1 MARLRCTIR
10 AAALRRLA
18 LASLVALAGLA
29 AAACGAGDELIVAS
43 TTSVRD
49 TGLLD
54 ELVQEFKER
63 NPDAGTVKPLGAGS
77 GQLMELARRGEVDVI
92 ISHWPEGEA
101 QLIAEDRAIARRP
114 FMYNFFLVVGPAD
127 DPAGV
132 ASAASP
138 VEAFKLI
145 AEEEA
150 LFISRGDGS
159 GTNVRELA
167 IWEEAGID
175 PTGRP
180 WYQES
185 GAGQGAS
192 LLVASDKGA
201 YTLVDSAT
209 WTVLEERAELT
220 RYVVDSEV
228 PNVYSVLRV
237 NPEKHAVNEEAALTF
252 ADFLTS
258 QAGQAVIEEF
268 GRQQYGEHL
277 FIPGSPAPSV
287 KPTPAS
293 TP

>member
-1 MARLRCTIR
+1 VRRWVWMGAP
-10 AAALRRLA
+10 AALLA
-18 LASLVALAGLA
+18 VVVLSAMS
-29 AAACGAGDELIVAS
+29 CGVGDELIVAS

-54 ELVQEFKER
+54 ELVQEFKQR
-63 NPDAGTVKPLGAGS
+63 NPDAGTVKPVAAGS
-77 GQLMELARRGEVDVI
+77 GQLVELARRGEVDVI

-101 QLIAEDRAIARRP
+101 QLIAEDQAIDRRP
-114 FMYNFFLVVGPAD
+114 FMYNFFVVVGPSD

-132 ASAASP
+132 RAAASP
-138 VEAFKLI
+138 LEAFGLI

-159 GTNVRELA
+159 GTNMRELA

-175 PTGRP
+175 PTSRS

-185 GAGQGAS
+185 GAGQAAS

-201 YTLVDSAT
+201 YTLVDGAT

-220 RYVVDSEV
+220 LYVSDSEV
-228 PNVYSVLRV
+228 PNLYSVLPV
-237 NPEKHAVNEEAALTF
+237 NPDKHDVNEEAALAF

-258 QAGQAVIEEF
+258 PAGQAVIEEF
-268 GRQQYGEHL
+268 GRQEYDQPL
-277 FIPGSPAPSV
+277 FTPGNPARKV
-287 KPTPAS
+287 TPTPIS

>member
-1 MARLRCTIR
+1 MARLRCTVR
-10 AAALRRLA
+10 GAALRRLA
-18 LASLVALAGLA
+18 LMPLLALAGLA
-29 AAACGAGDELIVAS
+29 AACGVGDELIVAS

-63 NPDAGTVKPLGAGS
+63 NPDVGTVKPIGAGS
-77 GQLMELARRGEVDVI
+77 GQVVEMARRGEVDVI
-92 ISHWPEGEA
+92 IIHWPEGEA
-101 QLIAEDRAIARRP
+101 QLIAEDQAIDRRP
-114 FMYNFFLVVGPAD
+114 FMHNFFLVVGPAD

-132 ASAASP
+132 AAAASLA
-138 VEAFKLI
+138 EAFKLI
-145 AEEEA
+145 AQEEA
-150 LFISRGDGS
+150 LFISRGDRS

-175 PTGRP
+175 PTGRS

-201 YTLVDSAT
+201 YTLVDGAT
-209 WTVLEERAELT
+209 WTVLEEPAVLT
-220 RYVVDSEV
+220 LYPVDSEV
-228 PNVYSVLRV
+228 PNVYSVMRV
-237 NPEKHAVNEEAALTF
+237 NPERHAVNEEAALAF

-258 QAGQAVIEEF
+258 PAGQAVIEEF
-268 GRQQYGEHL
+268 GHQEYGQPL
-277 FIPGSPAPSV
+277 FTPGGPSPSV
-287 KPTPAS
+287 KPTPVS

>member
-1 MARLRCTIR
+1 MACVWCTVG
-10 AAALRRLA
+10 AAALRGLA
-18 LASLVALAGLA
+18 LALVFALVGL
-29 AAACGAGDELIVAS
+29 AAACGAGDDLIVAS

-63 NPDAGTVKPLGAGS
+63 NPDAGTVKPIGAGS
-77 GQLMELARRGEVDVI
+77 GQLAELARRGEVDVI

-101 QLIAEDRAIARRP
+101 QLIAEEQATDRRP
-114 FMYNFFLVVGPAD
+114 FMYNFFVVVGPAD

-132 ASAASP
+132 AAAAAP
-138 VEAFKLI
+138 VEAFRLI
-145 AEEEA
+145 AEDEA

-167 IWEEAGID
+167 VWEEAGID
-175 PTGRP
+175 PMGRS

-201 YTLVDSAT
+201 YTLVDNAT
-209 WTVLEERAELT
+209 WTVLEDRAELT
-220 RYVVDSEV
+220 RYIVDSEV
-228 PNVYSVLRV
+228 PNLYSVLRV
-237 NPEKHAVNEEAALTF
+237 NPERHAVNEEAALAF

-258 QAGQAVIEEF
+258 PAGQAVIEEF
-268 GRQQYGEHL
+268 GREQYGEAL
-277 FIPGSPAPSV
+277 FVPGSPARNVTPSPV
-287 KPTPAS
+287 S

>member
-1 MARLRCTIR
+1 MARMWCTVD
-10 AAALRRLA
+10 AAASRRLA
-18 LASLVALAGLA
+18 LALVVALAGLA
-29 AAACGAGDELIVAS
+29 PACGAGDALIVAS

-54 ELVQEFKER
+54 ELVSEFKEE
-63 NPDAGTVKPLGAGS
+63 NPDVGAVKPIGAGS
-77 GQLMELARRGEVDVI
+77 GQLVELARRGEVDVI

-101 QLIAEDRAIARRP
+101 RLIAEGQAIDRRP
-114 FMYNFFLVVGPAD
+114 FMHNLFLVVGPAD
-127 DPAGV
+127 APAGV
-132 ASAASP
+132 TAAASP
-138 VEAFKLI
+138 VEAFRLI

-150 LFISRGDGS
+150 LFVSRGDGS

-175 PTGRP
+175 PGGRS

-201 YTLVDSAT
+201 YTLVDGAT

-220 RYVVDSEV
+220 LYVPDSEV
-228 PNVYSVLRV
+228 PNLYSVMRV
-237 NPEKHAVNEEAALTF
+237 NPDRHAVNEEAALAF

-258 QAGQAVIEEF
+258 PAGQAVIEEF
-268 GRQQYGEHL
+268 GRQEYGERL
-277 FIPGSPAPSV
+277 FTPGSPAPSV
-287 KPTPAS
+287 KATPVS

>member
-1 MARLRCTIR
+1 VGRWVWMGAP
-10 AAALRRLA
+10 AALLA
-18 LASLVALAGLA
+18 LVVLSAMS
-29 AAACGAGDELIVAS
+29 CGVGDELIVAS

-63 NPDAGTVKPLGAGS
+63 NPDVGTVKPVGAGS
-77 GQLMELARRGEVDVI
+77 GQLVELARRGEVDVI

-101 QLIAEDRAIARRP
+101 QLIAEDQAIDRRP
-114 FMYNFFLVVGPAD
+114 FMYNFFVVVGPSD

-132 ASAASP
+132 RSAASP
-138 VEAFKLI
+138 GDAFSLI

-175 PTGRP
+175 PTGRS

-185 GAGQGAS
+185 GAGQAAS

-201 YTLVDSAT
+201 YTLVDGAT

-220 RYVVDSEV
+220 LYVVDSEV
-228 PNVYSVLRV
+228 PNLYSAMRV
-237 NPEKHAVNEEAALTF
+237 NPDRHAVNEEAALAF

-258 QAGQAVIEEF
+258 PAGQVVIEEF
-268 GRQQYGEHL
+268 GRQQYDQPL
-277 FIPGSPAPSV
+277 FVPGSPARNA
-287 KPTPAS
+287 TS
-293 TP
+293 TPVSTP

>member
-1 MARLRCTIR
+1 MGRWVWIG
-10 AAALRRLA
+10 ALVLP
-18 LASLVALAGLA
+18 LALAGL

-54 ELVQEFKER
+54 ELVQKFKEQ
-63 NPDAGTVKPLGAGS
+63 NPDVGTVKPIAAGS
-77 GQLMELARRGEVDVI
+77 GQVVELARRGEVDVI
-92 ISHWPEGEA
+92 IIHWPEGEA
-101 QLIAEDRAIARRP
+101 QLIAEDDATDRRP
-114 FMYNFFLVVGPAD
+114 FMYNSFVVVGPSD
-127 DPAGV
+127 DPAAVG
-132 ASAASP
+132 AAASP
-138 VEAFKLI
+138 VEVFRLI

-175 PTGRP
+175 PTGRS

-201 YTLVDSAT
+201 YTLVDGAT

-220 RYVVDSEV
+220 LYVLDSEV
-228 PNVYSVLRV
+228 PNLYSVMRV
-237 NPEKHAVNEEAALTF
+237 NPDRHAVNEEAALAF

-258 QAGQAVIEEF
+258 PAGQAVIEQF
-268 GRQQYGEHL
+268 GRREYDQPL
-277 FIPGSPAPSV
+277 FVPGSPARNV
-287 KPTPAS
+287 TPTPVS